1 VRVLRSALLKF
12 NHRHHRSTDS
22 PAEQVTERAGIKTW
36 FETAT
41 RVNTSGLGAERIS
54 VL

>member
-1 VRVLRSALLKF
+1 MLQSDCGAVKATGASAK
-12 NHRHHRSTDS
+12 
-22 PAEQVTERAGIKTW
+22 QVTERAGIKTW